1 MPRRASLAA
10 LVLLAGFLPAE
21 AMAQLRACRPSAA
34 VRPVAPAGSN
44 LDAPALE
51 SVPTNPVQ
59 CRSGVSLKIDD
70 TVVWRCQAIPPDD
83 EDLPE
88 GAPEYAFLIERP
100 GRPLQVLPDSLMA
113 GRLRSFDVITID
125 LDGDGTPERV
135 LAAWNGQ
142 SNGLGVNRWTIR
154 VFDGDWKL
162 IATLPD
168 VSDWGDSSLVRAPA
182 GRRGCDIAATS
193 FVDSVNRQG
202 VAGISFQARFHRL
215 ANGRLE
221 EAADRPALARR
232 YTFAFERQR
241 TRHFD
246 RSEAQEKGDIVAWL
260 ATARPTTPR

>member
-1 MPRRASLAA
+1 MSRRATLSAF
-10 LVLLAGFLPAE
+10 VLLAGFLPGE
-21 AMAQLRACRPSAA
+21 AMAQLRACRPAA
-34 VRPVAPAGSN
+34 IARPVAPAGAN
-44 LDAPALE
+44 LGTPMLEPVPA
-51 SVPTNPVQ
+51 NPVQ
-59 CRSGVSLKIDD
+59 CRQGVSLRIDE
-70 TVVWRCQAIPPDD
+70 TTIWRCQAIPPDG
-83 EDLPE
+83 EDLAE
-88 GAPEYAFLIERP
+88 DAPEYAFLIERP
-100 GRPLQVLPDSLMA
+100 GHDLQVLPDDLMA
-113 GRLRSFDVITID
+113 GRHRSFDVITID

-142 SNGLGVNRWTIR
+142 GNGLGVNRWTIR

-168 VSDWGDSSLVRAPA
+168 VSDWGDTSLVRAPA

-221 EAADRPALARR
+221 EATDRPALARR

-246 RSEAQEKGDIVAWL
+246 RSEAQEKGDIAAWL
-260 ATARPTTPR
+260 ARARPATPR